1 MTKVFGFVAEFNPFH
16 NGHKIFIDEIRKK
29 YHPDV
34 LIAIMSGNYVQRGD
48 FAVLDKWK
56 RSAIAVDM
64 GVDLVVELPFYGA
77 VQPANIFAE
86 TSIELLHHLGV
97 TDLVFG
103 TEERIDMNMLSHQ
116 LIADKIEFKQNFNQS
131 YADNLN
137 QELESQGISLRE
149 KPNKLLGVQYITSII
164 SRSYMI
170 DVHQIIRNPSRFSAT
185 YIRKN
190 IGSENGLSIDK
201 LVPEKTL
208 LSLMNTPILTWN
220 DFYFFLRYK
229 ILTNSTNDLQLVYQ
243 MVEGLEYKIKKEMPT
258 SKTFDEFLMSV
269 KSKRYTLARLR
280 RLAMYTLMNVND
292 KEITD
297 SQADLYIHVLAF
309 NITGQRYLN
318 KYKKNIEIPL
328 ITKVGKTESDLMKIE
343 LKADAVRKLVN
354 GQEQNFGVIPYI
366 KGDN

>member
-1 MTKVFGFVAEFNPFH
+1 
-16 NGHKIFIDEIRKK
+16 
-29 YHPDV
+29 
-34 LIAIMSGNYVQRGD
+34 
-48 FAVLDKWK
+48 
-56 RSAIAVDM
+56 
-64 GVDLVVELPFYGA
+64 
-77 VQPANIFAE
+77 
-86 TSIELLHHLGV
+86 
-97 TDLVFG
+97 
-103 TEERIDMNMLSHQ
+103 
-116 LIADKIEFKQNFNQS
+116 
-131 YADNLN
+131 
-137 QELESQGISLRE
+137 
-149 KPNKLLGVQYITSII
+149 
-164 SRSYMI
+164 MI